1 MKNEKTVLLGVLLT
15 AFAVSALIAPAT
27 AGFYH
32 PRGILITTYP
42 QDIVV
47 FWGKPGTYERT
58 LAVVIKPPWYFVD
71 EFTGFDSV
79 TLKITLAADCYQCR
93 QFGGG
98 NPPKLA
104 GADANG
110 QLVVQWSG
118 LTMYEEDNG
127 ALLLCPISF
136 IISAGTTRG
145 YWMLFLS
152 ATAQADG
159 VTFYGWDQ
167 VPVSVVP

>member
-1 MKNEKTVLLGVLLT
+1 VKNQKTVLLGILMTAVALSALT
-15 AFAVSALIAPAT
+15 APVAA
-27 AGFYH
+27 FYH

-47 FWGKPGTYERT
+47 FWGRPGTYEKT
-58 LAVVIKPPWYFVD
+58 LAVAIKPPWYFVD

-79 TLKITLAADCYQCR
+79 TLKITLTATCYQCR
-93 QFGGG
+93 QYGGG
-98 NPPKLA
+98 TPVKLA
-104 GADANG
+104 GADASG
-110 QLVVQWSG
+110 QLIVQWSG

-136 IISAGTTRG
+136 IISGGTTRG
-145 YWMLFLS
+145 YYMLFLS
-152 ATAQADG
+152 ATAQASG